1 VTSKIIAFTIKKNHT
16 GSIHFPNLLYPS
28 SVGKF
33 EGQNMLDLQTES
45 AISFN
50 FNQIFDGQSD
60 KFRFNP
66 LGKSYLFQKGPFQE
80 PA

>member
-33 EGQNMLDLQTES
+33 EGQNMLDLQTKS
-45 AISFN
+45 AINSDILKVQHQAT
-50 FNQIFDGQSD
+50 NQASQITDTKHLS
-60 KFRFNP
+60 
-66 LGKSYLFQKGPFQE
+66 
-80 PA
+80 